1 MRLSEHFTL
10 DEMTVSQAAARY
22 GLKNVPNAE
31 QVESLR
37 SLCVTIL
44 EPLRLRLNR
53 PVVVNSGFRSVTVNR
68 RVGGTGRSQH
78 CRGEAA
84 DIIVPGVAIADVID
98 VIKSLYLPVDQV
110 IDEFGAW
117 VHVSHKANAHNRGQ
131 YLKARHVGGKAV
143 FSQLKGE

>member
-10 DEMTVSQAAARY
+10 DEMIVSQVAARD
-22 GLKNVPNAE
+22 GLKNIPNAE
-31 QVESLR
+31 QIESLR

-78 CRGEAA
+78 CKGEAA
-84 DIIVPGVAIADVID
+84 DIIVPGVPIEYVVE
-98 VIKSLYLPVDQV
+98 VIKALYLPVDQV

-143 FSQLKGE
+143 FIQP